1 MQDDRIALDLQ
12 NSQSNRSL
20 IIALLAVVVAAG
32 GAGSTAY
39 FNMQAAHLQIQA
51 HTTAAT
57 MQIDSQERLLKLQ
70 LASQKDPV
78 INVTVE
84 MPSEKKISTAKQ
96 SLPLSTKRDPKPQQ
110 P

>member
-1 MQDDRIALDLQ
+1 MQDDRIALNLQ

-20 IIALLAVVVAAG
+20 MIALLAVVVAAG

-39 FNMQAAHLQIQA
+39 FNMRSAHLQIEA

-57 MQIDSQERLLKLQ
+57 MQIESQERLLKLQ

-84 MPSEKKISTAKQ
+84 MPSEKNIPRVKQ
-96 SLPLSTKRDPKPQQ
+96 SIHPKTTHDLKPQQ